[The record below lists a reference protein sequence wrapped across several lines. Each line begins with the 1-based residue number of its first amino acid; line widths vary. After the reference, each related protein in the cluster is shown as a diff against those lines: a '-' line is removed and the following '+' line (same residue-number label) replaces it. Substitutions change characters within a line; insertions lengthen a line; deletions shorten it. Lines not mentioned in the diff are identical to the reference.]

1 MQELRNDGKLSSRD
15 YWDEVLVQADLP
27 RISTRR
33 AYHQRITMDFVDE
46 FISKGD
52 YKSFF
57 EVGCGSSGW
66 LPYFALKY
74 NLVVSGI
81 DYSVPGCRLAE
92 QNLKMLEIPYGEI
105 ICKDIFEPDCTGG
118 KKYDIVFSY
127 GVIEHFEH
135 PEDLIRIFAG
145 FLNPGGLLISLVPNL
160 NGLMG
165 SISRYF
171 VKDIFNMHKVMDA
184 AQLREF
190 HEFNDLVSLKTSFA
204 GTFTLSVLPLVKSK
218 IWVYKQGSLQ
228 RKITSFLVGTLDKAS
243 NNFLK
248 LTGINLTSR
257 FLSPYIIC
265 VARKNKTLT

>member
-118 KKYDIVFSY
+118 KKYELFMATMPVTIF
-127 GVIEHFEH
+127 GH
-135 PEDLIRIFAG
+135 PL
-145 FLNPGGLLISLVPNL
+145 PC
-160 NGLMG
+160 
-165 SISRYF
+165 SRS
-171 VKDIFNMHKVMDA
+171 A
-184 AQLREF
+184 STRRCR
-190 HEFNDLVSLKTSFA
+190 
-204 GTFTLSVLPLVKSK
+204 LSGA
-218 IWVYKQGSLQ
+218 GSL
-228 RKITSFLVGTLDKAS
+228 RKARAS
-243 NNFLK
+243 A
-248 LTGINLTSR
+248 TDGMRPARSR
-257 FLSPYIIC
+257 
-265 VARKNKTLT
+265 